1 MQDKFDCISASFILL
16 ISISLFYILLFWK
29 PVPTEKT
36 VHYAIESKLRLCT
49 ILWLCLNVVK
59 SFWCLNFR
67 FWNILSGRSQMG
79 KCPRFKNGT
88 RPRWIQW
95 KVALLCLEHRHRLL
109 TRCKGAIQLKFKNAK
124 KNNTFSLIL
133 LRTGNCSLSNW
144 NNMSLGRK
152 S

>member
-1 MQDKFDCISASFILL
+1 MHLCFTYSFVLNLSLNFIIL
-16 ISISLFYILLFWK
+16 
-29 PVPTEKT
+29 KT
-36 VHYAIESKLRLCT
+36 STYRKNSVHGAIESKLMLFT
-49 ILWLCLNVVK
+49 VLWLCLNVVK

-124 KNNTFSLIL
+124 KKKKNNTFSLIL